1 MSDDDTAVF
10 EIFPWNRNFETG
22 IDEID
27 QQHRVLV
34 EILNRLAWHFA
45 SSTSE
50 LECGHIL
57 DELLAY
63 AAYHFKAEEKLWK
76 AALGEQEMVR
86 NHHDSH
92 QLFFVQIQVF
102 RSSKEPE
109 EKVMAELFN
118 YLTRWLVF
126 HILESD
132 RRMALTIKAVERGL
146 SIPEARKEVDS
157 QLSGAV
163 SVMVSA
169 LLEIYGKL
177 SAGTIQLMREK
188 MARLRAE
195 DELARLQHDK
205 LSAALAQQAT
215 DHEEQLQFLAYS
227 DPVTGLMNRNGM
239 LREIRHL
246 IQQEQLPRESAA
258 LISIDL
264 DNFHKV
270 NARFGEECAD
280 RLLGVLARRWKDAL
294 VQGGQLA
301 RISGDE
307 FVVLLLDSGKVEA
320 QLTAL
325 RLTAEQ
331 PFVLNGGTISMA
343 FTAGVVRF
351 PHDGADDGDTILRQA
366 DHTLFRAK
374 QEQKGSW
381 LFLDADAQRQ
391 SVVRQQL
398 LADVREGLMENQ
410 FLLLYQPK
418 VCLRSGRV
426 IGVEALIRWDHP
438 DKGMLSPIHFLPAL
452 EHHPLMIDIGEWVI
466 DQALRQ
472 MSVWNSEG
480 LTLDVGV
487 NIAAVHLQHPN
498 FVSRLARALDC
509 YPQVAPHRL
518 DLEILETAALGE
530 LDKASDIIR
539 DCQSLGVTFSLDDFG
554 TGYSSLSYLKQLP
567 VNTLKIDQG
576 FVNGALSNVDDI
588 AILKGIIGLANA
600 FDRNLVAE
608 GVETREHGELL
619 IRLGCYDAQ
628 GYAIARPMKPEKIAA
643 WKTQWRP
650 FPEWSAGE
658 TIKQ

>member
-1 MSDDDTAVF
+1 MSDNDTAVF

-27 QQHRVLV
+27 QQHKVLV
-34 EILNRLAWHFA
+34 EILNRLAWYFA

-50 LECGHIL
+50 LECDHVL
-57 DELLAY
+57 EELLAY
-63 AAYHFKAEEKLWK
+63 AAFHFKAEEEIWRS
-76 AALGEQEMVR
+76 ALGEQEMVR
-86 NHHDSH
+86 NHHDGH
-92 QLFFVQIQVF
+92 QLFFVQIQMF

-109 EKVMAELFN
+109 EKVMSELFN
-118 YLTRWLVF
+118 YLTRWLAF

-157 QLSGAV
+157 QLSGSV

-177 SAGTIQLMREK
+177 SSSTIQLMREK

-205 LSAALAQQAT
+205 LSAALEQQAT

-246 IQQEQLPRESAA
+246 MQQEQIPRESAA

-280 RLLGVLARRWKDAL
+280 RLLGVLARRWKDAM

-307 FVVLLLDSGKVEA
+307 FVVLLMDSDKVEA

-325 RLTAEQ
+325 KLTAEQ
-331 PFVLNGGTISMA
+331 PFILDGGSTSMA
-343 FTAGVVRF
+343 FTAGIVRF
-351 PHDGADDGDTILRQA
+351 PHDGAGDGDTILRQA

-391 SVVRQQL
+391 SVARQQL
-398 LADVREGLMENQ
+398 LADVREGLIDNQ

-426 IGVEALIRWDHP
+426 IGVEALIRWEHP

-452 EHHPLMIDIGEWVI
+452 EHHPLMIDIGDWVI
-466 DQALRQ
+466 DQALQQ
-472 MSVWNSEG
+472 MSVWDSEG
-480 LTLDVGV
+480 LALNVGV
-487 NIAAVHLQHPN
+487 NIAAVHLQHPD

-576 FVNGALSNVDDI
+576 FVNGALSNADDI
-588 AILKGIIGLANA
+588 AILKGIIGLSHA
-600 FDRNLVAE
+600 FDRKLVAE
-608 GVETREHGELL
+608 GVETMEHGELL

-643 WKTQWRP
+643 WKKQWRP
-650 FPEWSAGE
+650 YPEWSAGE

>member
-1 MSDDDTAVF
+1 MSDNDTAVF

-50 LECGHIL
+50 LQCDHIL

-63 AAYHFKAEEKLWK
+63 AAYHFKAEEELWE
-76 AALGEQEMVR
+76 AALGDQEMVR
-86 NHHDSH
+86 NHHDGH
-92 QLFFVQIQVF
+92 QLFFVQIQMF

-118 YLTRWLVF
+118 YLTRWLAF

-146 SIPEARKEVDS
+146 SIPEARKDVDS
-157 QLSGAV
+157 ELSGVV

-169 LLEIYGKL
+169 LLEIYSKL

-205 LSAALAQQAT
+205 LSAALEQQAT

-239 LREIRHL
+239 LREIRHV
-246 IQQEQLPRESAA
+246 IQQEQLPRESVA

-280 RLLGVLARRWKDAL
+280 RLLGVLARRWKDAM

-307 FVVLLLDSGKVEA
+307 FVVLLLDSGKVES

-331 PFVLNGGTISMA
+331 PFVLNGGSISMA

-398 LADVREGLMENQ
+398 LADVREGLIENQ

-438 DKGMLSPIHFLPAL
+438 DKGILSPIDFLPAL
-452 EHHPLMIDIGEWVI
+452 EHHPLMVDIGEWVI

-472 MSVWNSEG
+472 MSVWDSEG
-480 LTLDVGV
+480 LALDVGV

-498 FVSRLARALDC
+498 FVARLARALDY

-539 DCQSLGVTFSLDDFG
+539 DCESLGVTFSLDDFG

-576 FVNGALSNVDDI
+576 FVNGALSNADDI

-608 GVETREHGELL
+608 GVETMEHGKLL

-643 WKTQWRP
+643 WKKQWRP
-650 FPEWSAGE
+650 YPEWSAGE